1 MEQKIEPDARRWVKN
16 AWSDKDPNMVTF
28 QQAAKETGKTIAY
41 VSARVRANDVAGDKT
56 KKRVSLSGLIVY
68 LQTRKPQV
76 K

>member
-41 VSARVRANDVAGDKT
+41 IAQRVAKGDVSGDR
-56 KKRVSLSGLIVY
+56 KKKKVNMRSLDAY
-68 LQTRKPQV
+68 LETV
-76 K
+76 KK